1 MRCDQPQLLKYLGL
15 LMLAPCLGV
24 SGTTVVKG
32 VVIQTVRNSKS
43 PRSKTMISL
52 VQASTATPE
61 SKVSTTELVASMMHK
76 FSPELI
82 NSICSLGV
90 ENRYSAM
97 DNYADFLSGARA
109 RMTSSTTDLGVKAT
123 RKCIEE
129 WGGDPSQIGL
139 LVAATNTPDQMLPC
153 LASEVMARTHGL
165 LPRSLATVS
174 MQSQGCSVMLK
185 SVEVAQWY
193 LAANPGKMAVVLMSE
208 AHTPYVAQLVR
219 DEYFGFREIARMR
232 KNDQINDV
240 EFEQQ
245 RTETTLAIQ
254 SMLFGDGAVALLLG
268 QDQAGKPTFG
278 PISHLTNDSPDD
290 VNLLSMVAN
299 SSHPGL
305 NGKPQY
311 FMRPAVP
318 QRGAHYA
325 VTTIND
331 VLHNPQ
337 SPVSDLSQVDDCLIH
352 TGSKKILDGVC
363 SQLHL
368 DTDSTKVHKSYD
380 VLENFGNLSSAS
392 TGFMLAG
399 KKEWSGP
406 AMVVGF
412 GVGFTASAGLMS
424 MN

>member
-1 MRCDQPQLLKYLGL
+1 
-15 LMLAPCLGV
+15 
-24 SGTTVVKG
+24 
-32 VVIQTVRNSKS
+32 
-43 PRSKTMISL
+43 MISL
-52 VQASTATPE
+52 VSASTATPE
-61 SKVSTTELVASMMHK
+61 NKFSTTELVASMMHK
-76 FSPELI
+76 LSPELI
-82 NSICSLGV
+82 NTICSLGV

-97 DNYADFLSGARA
+97 DNYADFLNGAPMNA
-109 RMTSSTTDLGVKAT
+109 TSSTTDLGVNAT

-129 WGGDPSQIGL
+129 SGVDPSQIGL

-153 LASEVMARTHGL
+153 LASEVMGRTHGL
-165 LPRSLATVS
+165 LPRSMSTVS

-193 LAANPGKMAVVLMSE
+193 LAANPGKMAIVLMSE
-208 AHTPYVAQLVR
+208 AHTPFVAPLVR
-219 DEYFGFREIARMR
+219 DEYYGFREIARMR
-232 KNDQINDV
+232 KNSKLTDF

-268 QDQAGKPTFG
+268 QDVSGKPAFG

-290 VNLLSMVAN
+290 VNLLTMVSN
-299 SSHPGL
+299 SSHPAL

-318 QRGAHYA
+318 TRGAHYA
-325 VTTIND
+325 VTTVND

-368 DTDSTKVHKSYD
+368 DTDSTKVEKSYD
-380 VLENFGNLSSAS
+380 VLEQYGNLSSAS

-399 KKEWSGP
+399 KKEWAGP

-412 GVGFTASAGLMS
+412 GVGFTASAGLMAV
-424 MN
+424 N

>member
-1 MRCDQPQLLKYLGL
+1 
-15 LMLAPCLGV
+15 
-24 SGTTVVKG
+24 
-32 VVIQTVRNSKS
+32 
-43 PRSKTMISL
+43 MISL
-52 VQASTATPE
+52 VSASTATPE
-61 SKVSTTELVASMMHK
+61 NKFSTTELVASMMHK
-76 FSPELI
+76 LSPELI
-82 NSICSLGV
+82 NTICTLGV

-97 DNYADFLSGARA
+97 DNYADYLCGAP
-109 RMTSSTTDLGVKAT
+109 MNPTTSTTEMGVDAT

-129 WGGDPSQIGL
+129 WGGDPSHIGL

-153 LASEVMARTHGL
+153 LASEVMGRTHGL

-208 AHTPYVAQLVR
+208 ANTPYLAPLVR
-219 DEYFGFREIARMR
+219 NEYYGFREIARMR
-232 KNDQINDV
+232 KNQTIDDA

-268 QDQAGKPTFG
+268 MDQAGKPTFG
-278 PISHLTNDSPDD
+278 PISHLTNDLPDD
-290 VNLLSMVAN
+290 VNLLSMVSN
-299 SSHPGL
+299 SSHPAF

-325 VTTIND
+325 VTTVND

-368 DTDSTKVHKSYD
+368 DADSTKVHKSYD

>member
-1 MRCDQPQLLKYLGL
+1 
-15 LMLAPCLGV
+15 
-24 SGTTVVKG
+24 
-32 VVIQTVRNSKS
+32 
-43 PRSKTMISL
+43 MISL
-52 VQASTATPE
+52 VSASTATPE
-61 SKVSTTELVASMMHK
+61 NRFSTTELVASMMHK
-76 FSPELI
+76 LSPELI
-82 NSICSLGV
+82 NTICSLGV

-97 DNYADFLSGARA
+97 ENYADFLSGAPMSA
-109 RMTSSTTDLGVKAT
+109 NSSTTDLGVNAT

-129 WGGDPSQIGL
+129 SSVDPSQIGL
-139 LVAATNTPDQMLPC
+139 LIAATNTPDQMLPC
-153 LASEVMARTHGL
+153 LASEVMGRTHGL
-165 LPRSLATVS
+165 LPRSLSTVS

-193 LAANPGKMAVVLMSE
+193 LAANPGKMAIVLMSE
-208 AHTPYVAQLVR
+208 AHTPFVAPLVR
-219 DEYFGFREIARMR
+219 DEYYGFREIARMR
-232 KNDQINDV
+232 KNNKLTDA

-268 QDQAGKPTFG
+268 QDIAGKPAFG
-278 PISHLTNDSPDD
+278 PISHLTNDSPEDM
-290 VNLLSMVAN
+290 NLLTMISN
-299 SSHPGL
+299 SSHPAL

-318 QRGAHYA
+318 ARGAHYA
-325 VTTIND
+325 VTTVND
-331 VLHNPQ
+331 VLHNPK
-337 SPVSDLSQVDDCLIH
+337 SVVSDLSQVDDCMIH

-368 DTDSTKVHKSYD
+368 DADSTKVEKSYD

-399 KKEWSGP
+399 KKEWTGP

>member
-1 MRCDQPQLLKYLGL
+1 
-15 LMLAPCLGV
+15 
-24 SGTTVVKG
+24 
-32 VVIQTVRNSKS
+32 
-43 PRSKTMISL
+43 MISMIS
-52 VQASTATPE
+52 ASTATPQNRI
-61 SKVSTTELVASMMHK
+61 STTELVASMMHK
-76 FSPELI
+76 LSPELI
-82 NSICSLGV
+82 NTICTLGV

-97 DNYADFLSGARA
+97 DNYADFLTGAPMNA
-109 RMTSSTTDLGVKAT
+109 TSSTTELGVNAT

-139 LVAATNTPDQMLPC
+139 LIAATNTPDQMLPC

-165 LPRSLATVS
+165 LPRSLSTVS

-208 AHTPYVAQLVR
+208 AHTPFVAPLLR
-219 DEYFGFREIARMR
+219 NEYHGFREIARMR
-232 KNDQINDV
+232 KNGVINDG
-240 EFEQQ
+240 EFEAQ
-245 RTETTLAIQ
+245 RTETTLVIQ

-268 QDQAGKPTFG
+268 TDQAGKPTFG

-290 VNLLSMVAN
+290 VNLLSMVSN
-299 SSHPGL
+299 STHPAL

-318 QRGAHYA
+318 TRGAHYA
-325 VTTIND
+325 VTTVND
-331 VLHNPQ
+331 VLDNPM
-337 SPVSDLSQVDDCLIH
+337 SPVSDMSQVDDCLIH

-368 DTDSTKVHKSYD
+368 DTDSTKVEKSYD

-399 KKEWSGP
+399 KKEWAGP

-412 GVGFTASAGLMS
+412 GVGFTASAGRNVASLEETLRRS
-424 MN
+424 SNGHNPIVRLDRCWRL

>member
-1 MRCDQPQLLKYLGL
+1 
-15 LMLAPCLGV
+15 
-24 SGTTVVKG
+24 
-32 VVIQTVRNSKS
+32 
-43 PRSKTMISL
+43 MISL
-52 VQASTATPE
+52 VQASTATP
-61 SKVSTTELVASMMHK
+61 KNKFSTTELVATMMHK

-90 ENRYSAM
+90 ENRYSTM
-97 DNYADFLSGARA
+97 DNYAEFLMGAP
-109 RMTSSTTDLGVKAT
+109 MNSTSSTTELGVDAT
-123 RKCIEE
+123 RRCIEQ

-139 LVAATNTPDQMLPC
+139 LIAATNTPDQMLPC
-153 LASEVMARTHGL
+153 LASEVMGRTHGL
-165 LPRSLATVS
+165 LPRSMSTVS

-208 AHTPYVAQLVR
+208 AHTPYVAPLLR
-219 DEYFGFREIARMR
+219 PEYHGFREIARMR
-232 KNDQINDV
+232 KNGKLNDQG
-240 EFEQQ
+240 FESE

-268 QDQAGKPTFG
+268 SDQSGKPTFG
-278 PISHLTNDSPDD
+278 PICHLTNDSPDD
-290 VNLLSMVAN
+290 VNLLTMISN
-299 SSHPGL
+299 SSHPAL

-318 QRGAHYA
+318 ARGAHYA
-325 VTTIND
+325 VTTVND
-331 VLHNPQ
+331 VLHNPK
-337 SPVSDLSQVDDCLIH
+337 SVVSDLSQVDDCMIH

-363 SQLHL
+363 SPLHL
-368 DTDSTKVHKSYD
+368 DTDSTKVEKSYD

-399 KKEWSGP
+399 KKEWTGP